1 MAIEGDTAVVVAPEH
16 YSAGTQIRG
25 VAYVYM
31 LTDAGRSAPSKL
43 QVGDPL
49 VASVFGTAVA
59 ISGTTL
65 VIGGGNLSTNFIG
78 AKAFVFERVGD
89 DWQYSATLTSPGSG
103 NHFGNSV
110 DIDGDVIIVGDPTT
124 ESASVFQR
132 AGSGWDEVQ
141 KLQAVPAIAGTL
153 FGFEVAVE
161 DDLIA
166 VSRIWFPSFQ
176 LRKGSVHIFRQS

>member
-1 MAIEGDTAVVVAPEH
+1 
-16 YSAGTQIRG
+16 
-25 VAYVYM
+25 
-31 LTDAGRSAPSKL
+31 
-43 QVGDPL
+43 
-49 VASVFGTAVA
+49 
-59 ISGTTL
+59 
-65 VIGGGNLSTNFIG
+65 
-78 AKAFVFERVGD
+78 
-89 DWQYSATLTSPGSG
+89 
-103 NHFGNSV
+103 
-110 DIDGDVIIVGDPTT
+110 
-124 ESASVFQR
+124 VFQR